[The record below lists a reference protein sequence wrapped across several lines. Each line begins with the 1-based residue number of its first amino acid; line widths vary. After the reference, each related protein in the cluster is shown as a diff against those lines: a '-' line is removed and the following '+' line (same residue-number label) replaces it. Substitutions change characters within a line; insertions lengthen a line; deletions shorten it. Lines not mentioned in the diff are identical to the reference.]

1 MLVGAV
7 PGSTRQN
14 LCDEQLAVRPPRLFT
29 SPPRALAACAALA
42 ALATCSRAP
51 APPPPGTAD
60 DLAAYIARL
69 AAGEPD
75 AAARELARWPLDRAL
90 WQRTVVEPYRARW
103 AELSPAPRLRAIA
116 TQLRPGTVTARR
128 HYADDPRLTPGQLW
142 QRWALPP
149 LYPSFVVELGGRPL
163 DTVFLHDGARWRAL
177 AGLDD
182 LIDARVRARD
192 PGCAAHLAAATGSA
206 DCAGAAWAVADAA
219 LRSVDPGDPAD
230 PAGAAHRDHFARTCH
245 LAANLCGKRSP

>member
-14 LCDEQLAVRPPRLFT
+14 LCAEQ
-29 SPPRALAACAALA
+29 LAACAALA
-42 ALATCSRAP
+42 ALAACSRAP

-60 DLAAYIARL
+60 DLAAYITRL
-69 AAGEPD
+69 AAGDPD

-103 AELSPAPRLRAIA
+103 DELSPAPRLAAIA

-182 LIDARVRARD
+182 LIDARVRALD

-206 DCAGAAWAVADAA
+206 ACADAAWAVADAA
-219 LRSVDPGDPAD
+219 LRAGDPGDPANPGA
-230 PAGAAHRDHFARTCH
+230 PAGTTGTAHRDHFARTCH